1 VFFANQDD
9 VNCAISLDGVSVGQY
24 KATGGASGAESQ
36 SVLGYQNTTLE
47 DVAHTLTIT
56 TNNNAA
62 SDDSVINFD
71 AIIYSCVARPFF
83 RSCTADL
90 FA

>member
-1 VFFANQDD
+1 MFFANQDD
-9 VNCAISLDGVSVGQY
+9 VNCAISLDGVSVSQY

-36 SVLGYQNTTLE
+36 SVLGYQNTTLQ